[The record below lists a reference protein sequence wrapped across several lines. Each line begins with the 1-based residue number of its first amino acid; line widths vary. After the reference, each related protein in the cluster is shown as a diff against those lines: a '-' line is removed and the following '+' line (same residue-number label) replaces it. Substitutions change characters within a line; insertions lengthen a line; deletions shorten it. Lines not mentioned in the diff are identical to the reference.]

1 MDSGDTNFLTL
12 DGNVLG
18 SQHGSV
24 WGRLVLVS
32 LDLHTT
38 SDSGDGFLTGQIG
51 NMDESIVERS
61 KDTGNTEH
69 LSVISNLSWG

>member
-12 DGNVLG
+12 DGNVLS

-24 WGRLVLVS
+24 WRGLILVS

-51 NMDESIVERS
+51 NMDEGIVEGS

-69 LSVISNLSWG
+69 LSVISNLS